1 MSRLNLYTTKYIYRA
16 EVVELEDEVHE
27 YKPLGDIEVL
37 EKFKCLSPRR
47 SLANWAPREE
57 IPAKTRE
64 NPLKNTHVC
73 LMKVFWQTEMLR

>member
-1 MSRLNLYTTKYIYRA
+1 MLHSQRSHQCKTGTMSRLNLYTTKYIYRA

-47 SLANWAPREE
+47 SLAN
-57 IPAKTRE
+57 
-64 NPLKNTHVC
+64 
-73 LMKVFWQTEMLR
+73 